1 MASLYRKYR
10 SQQLS
15 EVIGQEHITRT
26 LLNALAGGR
35 VAHAYLF
42 CGQRGTGK
50 TSTARILAKAVNCL
64 NNGGKGE
71 PCNECAMC
79 RSITE
84 GRAVDILEID
94 AASNNGVD
102 NIRDLRDKI
111 NFYPEEA
118 RYKFYIIDEV
128 HMLSTA
134 AFNALLKTLE
144 EPPPHAIFVMATTE
158 VHKVPATILSRC
170 QRFDFRRIPLKQ
182 IEEHMREI
190 CANEGIQIEKPALE
204 LIARASTGSMRDAL
218 SLLDQIAASGDEI
231 TLAQVQNVLGTATP
245 LAVRQLIEY
254 MVRGDRT
261 AGLRLINDIIN
272 EGADPRQ
279 FARDLTEQLRN
290 LLLVQ
295 QSRQAGEMLDLPADA
310 LHELQTLAR
319 EISAPDLLRAIRLF
333 SAADTMPRT
342 AQATLAQLP
351 LELAF
356 IEATLHQAEQPEPEA
371 PVNSTRA
378 SRPAPARAT
387 TAPAHAQQ
395 HHPTP
400 PRSQAVA
407 AETQHVPT
415 QPQANGTTPAE
426 QAAPEQTEPVGDA
439 DPVIA
444 LVQQNWHQIIE
455 SMSGNLPV
463 QALLRSCQPDRMD
476 DGYVILACRWP
487 FHKERLEIG
496 RNRELVEQAI
506 GAAIGQQC
514 RIRCVVGSTNQRPPS
529 PTSDPLVAH
538 AKDMG
543 LRVKRVTS
551 QEE

>member
-10 SQQLS
+10 SQQLN

-71 PCNECAMC
+71 PCNECEMC

-158 VHKVPATILSRC
+158 AHKVPATILSRC

-190 CANEGIQIEKPALE
+190 CASEGIQIEKPALE

-231 TLAQVQNVLGTATP
+231 TQAHVQNVLGTATP

-254 MVRGDRT
+254 LVRGDRT

-295 QSRQAGEMLDLPADA
+295 QSKQAGEMLDLPADA

-333 SAADTMPRT
+333 SAADMMPRT

-356 IEATLHQAEQPEPEA
+356 IEATLHHAEQPEPEA
-371 PVNSTRA
+371 PAGSTRA
-378 SRPAPARAT
+378 SRTPATRTAAPA
-387 TAPAHAQQ
+387 QQ
-395 HHPTP
+395 RSAP
-400 PRSQAVA
+400 PRSQAA
-407 AETQHVPT
+407 MPESKHVPVT
-415 QPQANGTTPAE
+415 PPENGIPPAE
-426 QAAPEQTEPVGDA
+426 QAAPAQATEPAGDD

-444 LVQQNWHQIIE
+444 LVHENWQHIIE
-455 SMSGNLPV
+455 SMSANLPV
-463 QALLRSCQPDRMD
+463 QALLRSCQPDHID
-476 DGYVILACRWP
+476 EGYVILACRWP
-487 FHKERLEIG
+487 FHKERLEIP

-506 GAAIGQQC
+506 GAAIGQPC
-514 RIRCVVGSTNQRPPS
+514 RIRCVVGSTNQRPSS
-529 PTSDPLVAH
+529 PASDPLVAH
-538 AKDMG
+538 AKDVG
-543 LRVKRVTS
+543 LRVKRISS
-551 QEE
+551 QE